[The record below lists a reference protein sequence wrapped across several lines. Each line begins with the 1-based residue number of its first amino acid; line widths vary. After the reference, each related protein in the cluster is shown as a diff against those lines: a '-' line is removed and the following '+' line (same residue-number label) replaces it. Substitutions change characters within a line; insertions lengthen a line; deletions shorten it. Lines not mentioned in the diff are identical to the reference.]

1 MSDSVQRRWKVLSLV
16 LFLGLIVSLTWNVYS
31 TFFVGSTSEAAN
43 VPFEFSFAWS
53 NGSQRIVNGTF
64 RLSLK
69 MWLSGENLTMMITA
83 NDDEF
88 DGGDYVGLVFD
99 TNQNGYVDFSDESYG
114 LFACNR
120 TGPSDLGEDG
130 LLAWAQVPS
139 RLGPQNVTYDPLAGY
154 TFVVQFPFPWYSR
167 QWNPAQVIRNG
178 TYNQLHICYFDMGA
192 EEKGQRGAVFARF
205 AFYTKE
211 AE

>member
-1 MSDSVQRRWKVLSLV
+1 VSDSGQRRWKILSLV
-16 LFLGLIVSLTWNVYS
+16 LLLGLIASLTWNVYS
-31 TFFVGSTSEAAN
+31 TFFINSSNEAAN
-43 VPFEFSFAWS
+43 VPLEFSFAWS
-53 NGSQRIVNGTF
+53 NESQRIVNDTF

-69 MWLSGENLTMMITA
+69 IWLNGENLTMIITA

-88 DGGDYVGLVFD
+88 DAGDYVGLVFD
-99 TNQNGYVDFSDESYG
+99 TDQNGYIDLGDESYG

-139 RLGPQNVTYDPLAGY
+139 RPGPQNVTYVPLIGY

-178 TYNQLHICYFDMGA
+178 TYNQLHVCYFDQGA
-192 EEKGQRGAVFARF
+192 ELKGQRGAVFARF
-205 AFYTKE
+205 AFYMNE
-211 AE
+211 VQ